1 MKCIVCESAAIE
13 IFDVIDQKKYW
24 KCSVCLAKFMDKACF
39 PTSVEEKAHYLTHQN
54 IINDQ
59 RYRNFLSKLATP
71 LRTKISKGDK
81 GLDYGCGHGPALA
94 DMLKSNGF
102 DMDLYDP
109 FFFPNKSIFSKTY
122 DFISCT
128 ETVEHFF
135 YPSREFCKLD
145 SLLKKHG
152 WLGVM
157 TCFMTSDQ
165 FFKNWYYRRDP
176 THVVFYC
183 EQTFE
188 VISKKLDWT
197 YEIVSKDIVLLQK
210 N

>member
-24 KCSVCLAKFMDKACF
+24 KCSICLAKFMDKTYL

-135 YPSREFCKLD
+135 YPSIEFCKLD

>member
-24 KCSVCLAKFMDKACF
+24 KCSICLAKFMDKTCL

-71 LRTKISKGDK
+71 LRNKISKGDK
-81 GLDYGCGHGPALA
+81 GLDYGCGHGPALV

-109 FFFPNKSIFSKTY
+109 FFFPNKSIFGKKY
-122 DFISCT
+122 DFITCT
-128 ETVEHFF
+128 EAAEHFHNPF
-135 YPSREFCKLD
+135 TEFKKID
-145 SLLKKHG
+145 ELLKAGGK
-152 WLGVM
+152 LGLM
-157 TCFMTSDQ
+157 TTFSTGDQ
-165 FFKNWYYRRDP
+165 AFENWHYRRDP
-176 THVVFYC
+176 THVVFYN
-183 EQTFE
+183 ERTFR
-188 VISKKLDWT
+188 T
-197 YEIVSKDIVLLQK
+197 VSSQRKWNCVVPFKDIVLISK
-210 N
+210 S